1 MIQKVYSIISY
12 QDPNDI
18 HTFKSDPED
27 DEFIESTLD
36 SSKRHRDK
44 QIDDME
50 KFEQVESILAYLGWE
65 KIVNING

>member
-1 MIQKVYSIISY
+1 MTQKVYSRISY

-27 DEFIESTLD
+27 DEFIESILD